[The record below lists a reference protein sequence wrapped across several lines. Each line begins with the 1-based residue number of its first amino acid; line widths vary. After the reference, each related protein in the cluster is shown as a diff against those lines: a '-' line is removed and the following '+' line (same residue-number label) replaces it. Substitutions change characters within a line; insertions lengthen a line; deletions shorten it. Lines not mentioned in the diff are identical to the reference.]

1 MNEQTIQQ
9 IETQETQQPTPP
21 QTAEK
26 LLTFTQDQISALMSR
41 EKHEGKDSVC
51 RALGIDPKDKGAID
65 AARERLAQHQQA
77 TPPVSD
83 KQEQAQQPAKQEVQ
97 TQQQPPQQAQ
107 QANAVVRAEAK
118 IALLGA
124 GVQPELLDDAL
135 TLVLSK
141 AEKLELVQTT
151 IDALKVKHA
160 ALFAQQK
167 QTTGQLIGG
176 LGTGT
181 QGTPST
187 AADFGKLLAQTKNAQ
202 RNTQKQF
209 FGGGTSR

>member
-26 LLTFTQDQISALMSR
+26 LLTLTQDQLSALMSR

-97 TQQQPPQQAQ
+97 TQQPPQQAQ
-107 QANAVVRAEAK
+107 QADAVVRAEAK

-176 LGTGT
+176 LGAGT
-181 QGTPST
+181 QGTPNT